1 MTFKRLVDVVQYLV
15 LAMAVVFVIAL
26 FTNDGSSRSPTTAG
40 TGGAVAGDA
49 VFASNCAGCHGAD
62 GRGGVGPALADGAV
76 VEAFPDAAD
85 QVVVIT
91 EGRNGMPAFGERLTA
106 AEIQAVTDYTRGDL

>member
-1 MTFKRLVDVVQYLV
+1 MTFKRVVDVVQYLV
-15 LAMAVVFVIAL
+15 LAIAVVFVVAL
-26 FTNDGSSRSPTTAG
+26 FTNDGSSPSPSPAA

-49 VFASNCAGCHGAD
+49 VFAANCASCHGSD
-62 GRGGVGPALADGAV
+62 GTGGVGPALADGAV

-91 EGRNGMPAFGERLTA
+91 EGRDGMPAFGGRLTA
-106 AEIQAVTDYTRGDL
+106 EEIQAVTDYTRDDL

>member
-15 LAMAVVFVIAL
+15 LAMVVVFVVAL
-26 FTNDGSSRSPTTAG
+26 FTNDGSPSPSTAA
-40 TGGAVAGDA
+40 TGGAVSGEA
-49 VFASNCAGCHGAD
+49 VFASNCASCHGAD
-62 GRGGVGPALADGAV
+62 GTGGVGPALANGAV

-91 EGRNGMPAFGERLTA
+91 DGRNGMPAFGERLTA
-106 AEIQAVTDYTRGDL
+106 EEIQAVTDYTRDDL

>member
-15 LAMAVVFVIAL
+15 LAMVVVFVVAL
-26 FTNDGSSRSPTTAG
+26 FTNDGSAPSTAA
-40 TGGAVAGDA
+40 TGGAVSGEA
-49 VFASNCAGCHGAD
+49 VFASNCASCHGSD
-62 GRGGVGPALADGAV
+62 GTGGVGPALANGAV

-91 EGRNGMPAFGERLTA
+91 EGRNGMPAFGDRLTA
-106 AEIQAVTDYTRGDL
+106 EQIQAVTDYTRDDL

>member
-1 MTFKRLVDVVQYLV
+1 VTFKRLVDVVQYLV
-15 LAMAVVFVIAL
+15 VAMAVVFVVAL
-26 FTNDGSSRSPTTAG
+26 FTNDGSSPAPSTAA

-62 GRGGVGPALADGAV
+62 GTGGVGPPLADGAV

-106 AEIQAVTDYTRGDL
+106 EEIQAVTDYTRDDL